1 MSLLRNW
8 EWIQHFFAISIW
20 SSRECKCL
28 PITMKLPILVPLIV
42 VWIPVEKSL
51 TGMRNTL
58 SVIWAMEKYDVQAL
72 RCRCKDQVYPMSMWD
87 QQLFALAMME
97 LIISSLVLRTWV
109 LAVIPLW
116 LKLLPKFCSVLWK
129 ILLYSVRIP
138 IFLHMTLDLTPLQL
152 PILQVRL

>member
-8 EWIQHFFAISIW
+8 EWIQHFFVISIW

-28 PITMKLPILVPLIV
+28 PITMKLPILVPLIA